1 LPGFHDY
8 YQRLEIRRYRE
19 VFCGRL
25 YRSDYGSKGRTAYRE
40 TIQVSEEENLDPKD
54 QGHARYITS
63 EGMIE
68 FSDNLG
74 KLTPTEQLARFQKA
88 LTIQKVTNS

>member
-1 LPGFHDY
+1 M
-8 YQRLEIRRYRE
+8 
-19 VFCGRL
+19 
-25 YRSDYGSKGRTAYRE
+25 
-40 TIQVSEEENLDPKD
+40 SEEENLDPKD